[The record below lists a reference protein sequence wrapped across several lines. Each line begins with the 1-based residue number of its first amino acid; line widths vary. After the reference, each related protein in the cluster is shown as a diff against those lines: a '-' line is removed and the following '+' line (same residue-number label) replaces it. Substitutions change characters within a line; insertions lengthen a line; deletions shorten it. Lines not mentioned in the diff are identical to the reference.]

1 MQLKIWLSVSILCSA
16 VSFFALPVQATI
28 NWSDCRTEVIIASL
42 PVGTT
47 STAVTLDKPVTTS
60 NKAFV
65 LINSSGTSSVQ
76 VGSEHMASA
85 YINGAGQVQLDR
97 ETAVGQAEIAATVVE
112 CFNDEFTV
120 QHNTVTLSAGQSLG
134 TSSISSV
141 DTDKSMVIVSSRT
154 SDPTANENTSLVT
167 GHLLS
172 ATEVEI
178 RRDVAAATQST
189 EVEYQVVTFSDESG
203 VQVHSNSADAILSPG
218 NTTQDITLDSAISLD
233 NTWLY
238 CSWDAANVGLRQN
251 SVGCAMEND
260 ETVRFYRYSGGA
272 NGYTNHIQYYL
283 VEFPPETITLERST
297 YTASNPSG
305 ADNNP
310 YSEYVPIGNVGD
322 PTKAFAY
329 VTTTV
334 SGTSTSYPRNRWLS
348 YLNSAMSV
356 RNDFWRP
363 GGAGQAANTK
373 YIQIIRF
380 PHYEAIGWGLI
391 ANSNEEFIGGS
402 PGMISFNC
410 DNLTYGYF
418 GSSYCDDSNRF
429 DYAVQLDS
437 GGCADNCDVT
447 GEAWL
452 GVYDSS
458 AGTPDPIGIIDFDPT
473 IGANS
478 APTLLGDDPS
488 TPENETLDARWNE
501 ETGEVYGWA
510 RFRTLADY
518 EDSIYGT
525 ALDNWGW
532 IRLRGEVQDGACTPS
547 VDCGEYGVLFDKDT
561 QAFSSWAWN
570 YNGSDHASGTEV
582 EGSGFGW
589 IKFDLSETP
598 GGANAWLKTLTGD
611 VFVNADINTT
621 APPTTP
627 EPEYGATYLIQAN
640 GTITNYNSQYGDF
653 DPGFNEEAGVDP
665 INFPEA
671 NSSQVYRGDIGD
683 IHVSELIQQ
692 ATEDGNAYG
701 TASAPVNC
709 NANIFTGRTAP
720 LRGQV
725 FYCSGDLT
733 IDQNLTFNNGV
744 DLELG
749 SGTVVVGGDLIIKEN
764 LSYFGEGYNAISNI
778 INVASLAW
786 IVEGKVQI
794 DPDVNRLVGAF
805 IVLGDAGADADFSTG
820 IGGDPLRIAGLVM
833 ARSFKFE
840 RTHTG
845 TTLAPEPSEEIIYD
859 GRLYANPPPGLAD
872 FSKILPNQ

>member
-1 MQLKIWLSVSILCSA
+1 MQLKVWLSASILCST
-16 VSFFALPVQATI
+16 VGFFAVPAQATI
-28 NWSDCRTEVIIASL
+28 NWSDCRTEVVVTSL

-47 STAVTLDKPVTTS
+47 SSAVTLDKPVTTS

-76 VGSEHMASA
+76 VGSEHMVSA

-120 QHNTVTLSAGQSLG
+120 QHNTVTLPAGQSLG
-134 TSSISSV
+134 TSVVSSV
-141 DTDKSMVIVSSRT
+141 DTGKSMVIVSSRT

-167 GHLLS
+167 GHLSS

-178 RRDVAAATQST
+178 RRDVAAAAQST
-189 EVEYQVVTFSDESG
+189 EVEYQVITFSDESG
-203 VQVHSNSADAILSPG
+203 VQVYSNSADAILSPG
-218 NTTQDITLDSAISLD
+218 NTTQDITLDSAINLD

-238 CSWDAANVGLRQN
+238 CSWDAADVGLRQN
-251 SVGCAMEND
+251 SIGCALEND

-272 NGYTNHIQYYL
+272 NAYTNHLQYYL
-283 VEFPPETITLERST
+283 VEFPPETVTLERST

-305 ADNNP
+305 GDNSP

-334 SGTSTSYPRNRWLS
+334 SGTLIAYPRNRWLS

-363 GGAGQAANTK
+363 DGAGQAANTK

-380 PHYEAIGWGLI
+380 PHYEATGWGLI
-391 ANSNEEFIGGS
+391 GNTNDSATGGS
-402 PGMISFNC
+402 PGLISFNC

-418 GSSYCDDSNRF
+418 GLSYCDDLSRF

-437 GGCADNCDVT
+437 GGCTDNCDVT
-447 GEAWL
+447 GEAWV
-452 GVYDSS
+452 GGYNSS
-458 AGTPDPIGIIDFDPT
+458 TGTPDPIGIIDFDPT

-488 TPENETLDARWNE
+488 TSENETLDARWNE

-547 VDCGEYGVLFDKDT
+547 VDCGEYGVLFDEDT
-561 QAFSSWAWN
+561 QTFSSWAWN
-570 YNGSDHASGTEV
+570 YNGSNHAIGTEV

-653 DPGFNEEAGVDP
+653 DPGFNEESGVDP

-671 NSSQVYRGDIGD
+671 NSGQVYRGDIGD

-701 TASAPVNC
+701 TASTPVNC
-709 NANIFTGRTAP
+709 DASIFTGHTAP
-720 LRGQV
+720 LNGQV
-725 FYCSGDLT
+725 LYCSGDLT
-733 IDQNLTFNNGV
+733 IDKNLTFNNGV
-744 DLELG
+744 NLELG

-794 DPDVNRLVGAF
+794 DPDVNKLVGAF

-820 IGGDPLRIAGLVM
+820 IGGDPLRIAGLVI

-872 FSKILPNQ
+872 FSKILPN